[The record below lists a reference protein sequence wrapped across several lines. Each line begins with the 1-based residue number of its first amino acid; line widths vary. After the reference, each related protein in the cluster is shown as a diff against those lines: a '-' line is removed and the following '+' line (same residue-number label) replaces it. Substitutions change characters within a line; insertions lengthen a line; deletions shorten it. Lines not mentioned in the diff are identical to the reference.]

1 MSGPLTTSRR
11 AELLAVADR
20 HELVALAE
28 RCMATEPRP
37 TVVVPP
43 EVGTVVLEV
52 RDPIAHDR
60 FHLSEV
66 LACRAEVVVEGGQG
80 WAVRLGDDRL
90 ATLAA
95 ALCDAEVEADR
106 ALAREVDELCRRT
119 EARVLSERAA
129 EWAELA
135 PTEVT
140 FEELD

>member
-1 MSGPLTTSRR
+1 MNADRR

-20 HELVALAE
+20 TTLIALAE
-28 RCMATEPRP
+28 RYVASEPRP
-37 TVVVPP
+37 TVVVAP
-43 EVGTVVLEV
+43 EVGTIVLEV

-66 LACRAEVVVEGGQG
+66 LACRAEVLVEGGHG
-80 WAVRLGDDRL
+80 WAIRLGDDRM

-95 ALCDAEVEADR
+95 AICDAAAEAGGSLRPAVEALCADAA
-106 ALAREVDELCRRT
+106 ALVQAQ
-119 EARVLSERAA
+119 RAA

>member
-1 MSGPLTTSRR
+1 MSDLTADRR

-20 HELVALAE
+20 HELVELAE
-28 RCMATEPRP
+28 RCAIAAPRP

-43 EVGTVVLEV
+43 EIGSVVLEV
-52 RDPIAHDR
+52 REPIAHER

-66 LACRAEVVVEGGQG
+66 LACRAEVLVEGGHG
-80 WAVRLGDDRL
+80 WALRLGDDRV

-95 ALCDAEVEADR
+95 ALCDAEVEAGR
-106 ALAREVDELCRRT
+106 ALATEVEALCHRT
-119 EARVLSERAA
+119 AARLETDRAA